1 MRGRLLS
8 GLVARLVLQGFGR
21 LLVALRALSFRGLLV
36 TQGCNRW
43 LGMGGESTGGVLW
56 QGPNAWAGGS
66 WVGGI
71 LVDA

>member
-8 GLVARLVLQGFGR
+8 GLVVRLVLQGVGW
-21 LLVALRALSFRGLLV
+21 LLVVLRDAASRGLLV

-56 QGPNAWAGGS
+56 QGPTPWAGES
-66 WVGGI
+66 WVGEI